1 MPYLHHATMEPMN
14 CTAHVSTDSCKIWV
28 PTQSQTETLKAAME
42 VTGFSEDQIQ
52 IKTTLLGG
60 GFGRRLLPD
69 FVTQAVTVSKVLQ
82 KPVQVV
88 IEAGAN
94 PFRGMRPQLDF
105 ACLGGSARE
114 DCSDWTY
121 FMNAYTMAFRG
132 RAE

>member
-1 MPYLHHATMEPMN
+1 M
-14 CTAHVSTDSCKIWV
+14 TAMTRGEIQD
-28 PTQSQTETLKAAME
+28 TAALLDTLNAN
-42 VTGFSEDQIQ
+42 
-52 IKTTLLGG
+52 
-60 GFGRRLLPD
+60 
-69 FVTQAVTVSKVLQ
+69 
-82 KPVQVV
+82 VV